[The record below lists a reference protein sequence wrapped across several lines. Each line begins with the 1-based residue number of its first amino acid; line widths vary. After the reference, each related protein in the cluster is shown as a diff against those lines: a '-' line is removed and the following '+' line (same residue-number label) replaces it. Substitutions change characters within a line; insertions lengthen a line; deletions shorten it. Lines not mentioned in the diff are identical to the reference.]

1 MPQGRPECVQ
11 GGVRSVTTEGG
22 QSKSVILFTAFEPS
36 GDALAAPVIAELG
49 RYGDWIEIHA
59 CGGPQMEAAGATLIE
74 RTADGG
80 SMGLSALSRGLAM
93 RRLLGRIRSWAG
105 DRRVVAHVPV
115 DSPAANFPIGRAMR
129 DAGARVVHLVAPQ
142 IWAWARWR
150 IGKLRRQTSQVL
162 CVLPFEEQWF
172 TERKVPARF
181 IGHPAVNRTIDLA
194 ALRDRM
200 HGLPQGAPRLGLF
213 PGSRGHEVR
222 ANTGL
227 LVDVYTE
234 LQGRHAGMCGVIVAA
249 NPQIARTIRRRV
261 SVFPTGLH
269 MITGSSDAVIA
280 WCDLALAVS
289 GTITLDIAAHR
300 KPMIGVYKTGLPTW
314 ILAKLLVRSPY
325 RLLPNIIA
333 EREVVPEFAPH
344 LGGPAPIVKKAS
356 RILLD
361 SKHGAVQSEELHRV
375 CLRFANHDPAVEA
388 AKGIMEQIR
397 EAILSAR
404 DEDQLS
410 RATG

>member
-1 MPQGRPECVQ
+1 
-11 GGVRSVTTEGG
+11 
-22 QSKSVILFTAFEPS
+22 
-36 GDALAAPVIAELG
+36 
-49 RYGDWIEIHA
+49 
-59 CGGPQMEAAGATLIE
+59 
-74 RTADGG
+74 
-80 SMGLSALSRGLAM
+80 
-93 RRLLGRIRSWAG
+93 
-105 DRRVVAHVPV
+105 
-115 DSPAANFPIGRAMR
+115 
-129 DAGARVVHLVAPQ
+129 
-142 IWAWARWR
+142 
-150 IGKLRRQTSQVL
+150 VL

-397 EAILSAR
+397 EAITPLPSRSVIPNVRMLGEPTGSPRWRQRSSHAARSCSAVERSSANRMISRPECRMPRLRLSLVTSAPTVAR
-404 DEDQLS
+404 SCE
-410 RATG
+410 A

>member
-93 RRLLGRIRSWAG
+93 RRLLGRIR
-105 DRRVVAHVPV
+105 
-115 DSPAANFPIGRAMR
+115 
-129 DAGARVVHLVAPQ
+129 HLVAPQ

-150 IGKLRRQTSQVL
+150 IGKLRRQTRLVL

-194 ALRDRM
+194 ALRDKM

-234 LQGRHAGMCGVIVAA
+234 LQGRHAGMCGVLVAA

-314 ILAKLLVRSPY
+314 ILAKLLVRSRY

>member
-1 MPQGRPECVQ
+1 
-11 GGVRSVTTEGG
+11 VTTEGG
-22 QSKSVILFTAFEPS
+22 QPKSVILFTAFEPS
-36 GDALAAPVIAELG
+36 GDALAAPVIEELC
-49 RYGDWIEIHA
+49 RYGEWIEVHA

-80 SMGLSALSRGLAM
+80 SMGLSALSRGMAM
-93 RRLLGRIRSWAG
+93 RRLTGRIRAWAN
-105 DRRVVAHVPV
+105 DRRVVAHVAV

-129 DAGARVVHLVAPQ
+129 AAGARVVHLVAPQ

-150 IGKLRRQTSQVL
+150 IGKLRRQTSLVL

-181 IGHPAVNRTIDLA
+181 IGHPAINRTIDLE
-194 ALRDRM
+194 ALRERM
-200 HGLPQGAPRLGLF
+200 HGLPQGAPRLAIF

-222 ANTGL
+222 ANTRQ

-249 NPQIARTIRRRV
+249 NPQLARIIRRRV

-269 MITGSSDAVIA
+269 MITGSAEAVIA

-300 KPMIGVYKTGLPTW
+300 KPMIGVYKTGLPSW
-314 ILAKLLVRSPY
+314 ILAKLLIRSPH

-333 EREVVPEFAPH
+333 EREVVPEFVPY
-344 LGGPAPIVKKAS
+344 LGGPMRIVKQAS

-388 AKGIMEQIR
+388 AKAIIEQIR
-397 EAILSAR
+397 DAIITAR
-404 DEDQLS
+404 TEDQEA